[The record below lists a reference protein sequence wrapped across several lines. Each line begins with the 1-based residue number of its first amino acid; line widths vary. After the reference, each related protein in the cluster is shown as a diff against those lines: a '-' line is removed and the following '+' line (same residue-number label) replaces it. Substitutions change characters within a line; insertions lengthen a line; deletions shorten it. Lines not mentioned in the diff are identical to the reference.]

1 MPSSSPGGASA
12 SAVSSKTPDGS
23 VGMVHESLRSAPI
36 RLSIFDADKEEMT
49 IEDFGMAPPPLI
61 QFVGLAE

>member
-1 MPSSSPGGASA
+1 
-12 SAVSSKTPDGS
+12 
-23 VGMVHESLRSAPI
+23 MVHESLRSAAI

-49 IEDFGMAPPPLI
+49 IEDFGMTPPPLI